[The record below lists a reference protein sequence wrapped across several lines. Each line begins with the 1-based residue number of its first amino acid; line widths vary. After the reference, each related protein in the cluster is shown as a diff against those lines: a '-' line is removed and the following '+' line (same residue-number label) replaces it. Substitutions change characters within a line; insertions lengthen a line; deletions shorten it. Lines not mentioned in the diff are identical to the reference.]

1 MNCLYGVV
9 ATFVNLCNAYDKQ
22 EVIPEMVELAKFAKQ
37 HIPEEHEMDDQDFVD
52 NRITILA
59 QQGAS
64 WALAV
69 LHLSFFSLFLSS
81 FLHFFLPSISPPP
94 PLCLNVYTGERGE
107 FGHSKPE
114 HTYE

>member
-1 MNCLYGVV
+1 MLLPQFSDMNCLYGVV

-59 QQGAS
+59 QQGAN

-69 LHLSFFSLFLSS
+69 LSKTESHNSKELIARSVFIWCIFVSS
-81 FLHFFLPSISPPP
+81 QGNIESHK
-94 PLCLNVYTGERGE
+94 
-107 FGHSKPE
+107 SKKT
-114 HTYE
+114 HC

>member
-59 QQGAS
+59 LQGAS

-69 LHLSFFSLFLSS
+69 LSKTESHNSKELIARSMCGAS
-81 FLHFFLPSISPPP
+81 
-94 PLCLNVYTGERGE
+94 LCLVRKT
-107 FGHSKPE
+107 
-114 HTYE
+114 